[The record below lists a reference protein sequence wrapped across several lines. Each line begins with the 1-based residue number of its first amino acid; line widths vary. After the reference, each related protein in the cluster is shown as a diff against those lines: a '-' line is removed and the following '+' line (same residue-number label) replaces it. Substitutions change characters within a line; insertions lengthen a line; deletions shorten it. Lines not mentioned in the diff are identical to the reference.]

1 MTTARAFLAFLYDF
15 VVGDDPVIA
24 AAVIV
29 ALALT
34 AALAAIGVSAWWV
47 PPTAVV
53 ATLALSL
60 TRATRSRAGPGAH
73 GVPSSVP
80 GDATPARKVDPRR

>member
-53 ATLALSL
+53 AILA
-60 TRATRSRAGPGAH
+60 RSVA
-73 GVPSSVP
+73 SSVP
-80 GDATPARKVDPRR
+80 GDATRAHKVDPRR